1 VLDVGDRRLVMQV
14 TGVSAPPAKQLAA
27 RIQRAIT
34 SGETP
39 RSTPTLP

>member
-1 VLDVGDRRLVMQV
+1 MQV
-14 TGVSAPPAKQLAA
+14 TGVSASPARELAR
-27 RIQRAIT
+27 RIQRALT